1 MNGSGLIDVILIVL
15 LVWQFVSGW
24 QRGFLGTLLSL
35 LGLVGGAAV
44 AIGILPALPTD
55 RGPLADPAVRALFT
69 LALLITLT
77 SIGYRLGVL
86 LARRLRPA
94 EPLSGAT
101 SALGGL
107 LGGLLAVA
115 VTAVLVWSLGVSAR
129 GTDSPIASAVG
140 RSTVLRSIDQ
150 VVPDRTTRL
159 FAPLERALDQQGFPR
174 VFEGL
179 GVERIRGIEAPDQ
192 GVAADPRVR
201 AASESVLKITATSRR
216 CGSADEGSG
225 WVAADGLVV
234 TNAHVVAG
242 AEALRVEDRSGR
254 AWEGSVVRFDPRRD
268 VAVVRVDGLPLAPIP
283 QGGQLDRGDSSV
295 VAGYPWDG
303 PLTLGAA
310 RVREV
315 LTARG
320 ADIYGSPG
328 VAREMY
334 AVRGTV
340 VPGNSGGPLLT
351 PSGAVVG
358 VVFAKSTDHPD
369 TGYVLTN
376 DEIAPVLAGAGA
388 AEPVATGAC
397 VG

>member
-35 LGLVGGAAV
+35 LGLVGGATV
-44 AIGILPALPTD
+44 AIGIMPALPTD
-55 RGPLADPAVRALFT
+55 RGPLADPAIRALFT

-77 SIGYRLGVL
+77 SIGFRLGVL
-86 LARRLRPA
+86 LARRLRPE

-107 LGGLLAVA
+107 FGGLLAVG
-115 VTAVLVWSLGVSAR
+115 VTSVLVWSLGVSAR

-150 VVPDRTTRL
+150 VVPDRTTGL

-179 GVERIRGIEAPDQ
+179 GVERIRGIQAPDQ

-201 AASESVLKITATSRR
+201 AASESVLKITATSRT

-254 AWEGSVVRFDPRRD
+254 AWAGSVVRFDPRRD
-268 VAVVRVDGLPLAPIP
+268 VAVIRVDGLPLAPIP
-283 QGGQLDRGDSSV
+283 QGGRLGRGDSSV

-328 VAREMY
+328 VTREMY

-351 PSGAVVG
+351 PSGTVAG

-376 DEIAPVLAGAGA
+376 DEIAPVLAGSGEA
-388 AEPVATGAC
+388 APVATGAC